1 MEKPEH
7 IPFFSR
13 RALLLAVG
21 CLILPLQA
29 GESPESSGAA
39 TREVSRRQ
47 AALVEAQELIHRGDE
62 AYTAGRYSEAV
73 EAYAGARDLIPDAP
87 ISFELRSAATE
98 RYAQASV
105 ESARALSRVGDVAAA
120 KAAVDKVLDPSVA
133 PTHAGAMAFR
143 AQLNDPIRTNPSLT
157 AKVTKDV
164 ETVRRSLYTAE
175 GAYQLGK
182 YDEAK
187 DSYEKVLRIDPT
199 NTAAR
204 RGMEQVANAKSNYQK
219 AAYDHTRAELLG
231 EASQQWETVVP
242 GIQVEPTLNEPLP
255 GDADSN
261 FISVK
266 NKLDRIIIPKF
277 QLDQATLSDALELLR
292 LRASEYDTLETD
304 PARKGVNITVNL
316 GPQDSVAA
324 TRARN
329 VRIDLQLSLVPLSQV
344 LKYITQITH
353 TSYST
358 DNYSVSIVPIGS
370 VSKDLITQTYRVP
383 TDFISSL
390 STGAEGKAVAED
402 PFAKAPANEGLLTK
416 RVGAQEAL
424 TLQGAEFPPGASASY
439 SPASNTLRV
448 VNTAANQE
456 YIAQIIETVS
466 KTEPLLVSVHVTMI
480 RVEKNRLEELGY
492 DWLLDNFGFGGSP
505 GASGVSPLNLSGG
518 TQGNGD
524 DLGDIKL
531 AEGATARNPITAGN
545 RSGDSATPG
554 TSIDNLLSNQ
564 TGSQVSNRAPGILG
578 VNGSLDGAHVQALMR
593 GLDQK
598 KGVDVMSKPSIV
610 TRSGQASSIV
620 ISREFIYPT
629 EYEPPQLAGI
639 GSSQSVG
646 TTQTA
651 TPANPSAFQKRDVG
665 ISLEVLPV
673 VDSGKQFITVT
684 LNPSLSNFDGF
695 VNYGSPINSVT
706 QGTLGAETF
715 TLTENAILMPVFS
728 DQKLSTQVDV
738 ADGATMVLGGLM
750 KDSVQNVED
759 RTPGLGKLP
768 LVGRFFQS
776 KSRKAVSTAIIFLV
790 NVELMDPT
798 GRRLRQP

>member
-1 MEKPEH
+1 MEKLEP

-29 GESPESSGAA
+29 GETSDSSGTAMG
-39 TREVSRRQ
+39 ELSRRQ
-47 AALVEAQELIHRGDE
+47 AAIVEAQELIHKGDE

-73 EAYAGARDLIPDAP
+73 EAYAGARDLIPNAP
-87 ISFELRSAATE
+87 ISIELRAAATE

-105 ESARALSRVGDVAAA
+105 ESARTLSRIGDVAAA
-120 KAAVDKVLDPSVA
+120 KAVLDKVLDPSVA
-133 PTHAGAMAFR
+133 PTHAGALAFR

-157 AKVTKDV
+157 AKVAKDV
-164 ETVRRSLYTAE
+164 DTVRRLLYTAE

-187 DSYEKVLRIDPT
+187 DTYENVLRIDPT
-199 NTAAR
+199 NSAAR
-204 RGMEQVANAKSNYQK
+204 RGMEQVAKAKSAPQK
-219 AAYDHTRAELLG
+219 AAYDHTRAEMLG
-231 EASQQWETVVP
+231 GVGHEWETGSP
-242 GIQVEPTLNEPLP
+242 EIQVEPTLSEPLP
-255 GDADSN
+255 GNSDSN

-277 QLDQATLSDALELLR
+277 KLDQATLSEALDLLR
-292 LRASEYDTLETD
+292 LRASENDTLETD
-304 PARKGVNITVNL
+304 PTRKGVNFTVNL
-316 GPQDSVAA
+316 GPQDSEAA
-324 TRARN
+324 TRAHN
-329 VRIDLQLSLVPLSQV
+329 IRIDLRLSRVPLSQV

-353 TSYST
+353 TNYST
-358 DNYSVSIVPIGS
+358 DDYSVTIVPIGS
-370 VSKDLITQTYRVP
+370 ISKDLITQTYRVP

-390 STGAEGKAVAED
+390 STGTEGKAAAEG
-402 PFAKAPANEGLLTK
+402 PFAKAPAKEGLLTK

-424 TLQGAEFPPGASASY
+424 TLQGAEFPPGASANY
-439 SPASNTLRV
+439 TPASNTLRV
-448 VNTAANQE
+448 INTSANQE

-480 RVEKNRLEELGY
+480 RVEQNRLEELGY

-505 GASGVSPLNLSGG
+505 DASGLYPLNLSGG
-518 TQGNGD
+518 TKGNGD
-524 DLGDIKL
+524 DLGDMQL
-531 AEGATARNPITAGN
+531 APGATARNPITAGN
-545 RSGDSATPG
+545 RSGDSAAPG
-554 TSIDNLLSNQ
+554 TSIDTLLNNQ
-564 TGSQVSNRAPGILG
+564 TGRQVSNRAPGILG

-620 ISREFIYPT
+620 IAREFIYPT
-629 EYEPPQLAGI
+629 EYEPPQLASMG
-639 GSSQSVG
+639 GSQSAG
-646 TTQTA
+646 ATQTA

-673 VDSGKQFITVT
+673 VDSSKQFVTVT

-706 QGTLGAETF
+706 QGALGTETF

-750 KDSVQNVED
+750 KDSIQNVED
-759 RTPGLGKLP
+759 QTPGLGKLP